1 MLLLCSPLISEQV
14 FFLYINPTCV
24 RTHTHTLSLSLPASS
39 YLWSTRLQRC
49 KWARDLSPLLK
60 WNKIQ
65 HRLFHIGCAYKVNIL
80 SFSGAKCSIVQQ
92 SGTKFT
98 SNTEIM
104 TGCLHT
110 LLGLNQNLVPLP
122 TIQQVSFHI
131 ALLGLNHIRLVHS
144 KGPKALT
151 RAVQIHFASY
161 LPQKVYSTLK
171 VHISY

>member
-24 RTHTHTLSLSLPASS
+24 CTHTHTLSFSPCIFLFVEYEIAAMQMGQ
-39 YLWSTRLQRC
+39 RLE
-49 KWARDLSPLLK
+49 PLLK

-65 HRLFHIGCAYKVNIL
+65 QRLFHIGCAYKVNIL

-144 KGPKALT
+144 KGPKAWT

-171 VHISY
+171 VHIS